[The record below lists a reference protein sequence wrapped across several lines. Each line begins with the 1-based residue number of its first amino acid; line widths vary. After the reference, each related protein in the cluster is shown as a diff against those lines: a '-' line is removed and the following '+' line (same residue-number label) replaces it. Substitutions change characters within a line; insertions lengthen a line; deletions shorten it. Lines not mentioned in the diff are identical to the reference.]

1 VAPNLV
7 RGAAVIMV
15 TAWEFLTPGAGMI
28 GAAAMVATVVVALGL
43 IAVWRLA
50 EPFALDLDYEEV

>member
-1 VAPNLV
+1 
-7 RGAAVIMV
+7 MV

-28 GAAAMVATVVVALGL
+28 GAASMVAAVVVVLGL
-43 IAVWRLA
+43 IAVWRLP

>member
-1 VAPNLV
+1 M
-7 RGAAVIMV
+7 RGAAVLMV

-28 GAAAMVATVVVALGL
+28 GAASMVAAVVVVLGL
-43 IAVWRLA
+43 IAVWRLP